1 MSTKTTAELVEEVE
15 EVYDETTGAKSKS
28 IYRRCSTQTR
38 YYASQDEFIQI
49 YLKDLSG
56 LLNITSKTEL
66 QVLMTLWKYSTY
78 NEKDTEKGNFI
89 VISPKI
95 IKDIVE
101 LTKLKPQTIRN
112 CISSLVKNESKL
124 LIKDP
129 DFRSTYYLN
138 PTYFFKG
145 ALKDRPKVMQVVL
158 KYVDSN
164 QIQPNDDFEVKEE
177 N

>member
-1 MSTKTTAELVEEVE
+1 MSTRTTAELVEEVE
-15 EVYDETTGAKSKS
+15 EIYDESTGAKSKS
-28 IYRRCSTQTR
+28 IYRRSSTQTR

-112 CISSLVKNESKL
+112 CISSLVKNKSRL

-145 ALKDRPKVMQVVL
+145 ALKDRPKVMQVIL

-164 QIQPNDDFEVKEE
+164 QIQPNEDFEIKEE